1 MPDKEE
7 LYGGKFDLEKEM
19 YIDVKNYIREKSGL
33 YYAVMVY
40 MNVRGERKEKWFPTK
55 LRVKGNKTKAEAF
68 SRMVLREFKIPR
80 EDLCHHEVK
89 EDVSID
95 ESQPIE
101 PRLLSAVL
109 DKITLSELSAEQVS
123 NLLFADYMKMYLPL
137 TKKRKRR
144 IEDTTYV
151 GYCENVRYPI
161 EPYFRKSKVRL
172 KDLTARDIQDFYD
185 AQLERVKSN
194 TVIHYHAIIRLALCY
209 ARKMGYI
216 KENPIEQV
224 EKPEKNKFVGTY
236 YTSDEVNQLISL
248 TKGTK
253 LEIAVIFACFYG
265 IRRSECVGLRW
276 SAFDFENNIFH
287 INHTVVLTSVNGK
300 RTLVTKDAAKTDATI
315 RSMPLSADIKKRLLE
330 IKCMQE
336 NNKKRLKKN
345 YNNQWTDYL
354 MVTESGDLISPD
366 YVTDAFR
373 RLVKKDKMR
382 HIRFHD
388 LRHTCASL
396 LLNKGKGKVTMKD
409 IQEWLGHSDYKTTA
423 NIYAHLDL
431 SSKYSSLE
439 TLDAIIEI

>member
-1 MPDKEE
+1 
-7 LYGGKFDLEKEM
+7 
-19 YIDVKNYIREKSGL
+19 
-33 YYAVMVY
+33 
-40 MNVRGERKEKWFPTK
+40 
-55 LRVKGNKTKAEAF
+55 
-68 SRMVLREFKIPR
+68 
-80 EDLCHHEVK
+80 
-89 EDVSID
+89 
-95 ESQPIE
+95 
-101 PRLLSAVL
+101 
-109 DKITLSELSAEQVS
+109 
-123 NLLFADYMKMYLPL
+123 MYLPL

-144 IEDTTYV
+144 IEDTTYA
-151 GYCENVRYPI
+151 GYCENVGYPI

-172 KDLTARDIQDFYD
+172 KDLNARDIQDFYD

-373 RLVKKDKMR
+373 RLVKKNKMR